1 MSPASSPPS
10 SREPGPAPGPVARV
24 RARVDRL
31 TGQSALR
38 QRVIGPVFF
47 DSQILLMNLITGVII
62 ARSLGPSGRG
72 ELAAIL
78 IVVQTAGWIFSLGS
92 AEAVAYHQSRHPQHG
107 GRLIGSWLAIA
118 LPLGLLAIPLGEYL
132 LPTLFSAQT
141 QEAIDLGR
149 IYLLLVTVVLMGIV
163 FNGILLG
170 DQRFLAYNTMRLLI
184 PAQIAVGYIGLLI
197 FHDLNVEAALIV
209 NAVATIT
216 TTIVAALTCIGRHGV
231 SRPHPLLLRT
241 TVWYGVKAHGGSL
254 AGFVNARLDLLII
267 PAFLA
272 AASVGLY
279 SVATNVSSI
288 IGMLT
293 GTVAVVVLPVAAR
306 DAAGSTRVVIRTL
319 HAVLL
324 IGGTL
329 GILLILLAEVAL
341 RFVYGASF
349 VDAAPALRILLPG
362 EILGACAAV
371 ILSGMLAANRPF
383 LSSVPFFF
391 GAALTIAGLVL
402 FLPDGDI
409 TTAATITTAAHTVV
423 FVISIL
429 LYKRLAKLAWR
440 DFLRAPAV

>member
-1 MSPASSPPS
+1 MLT
-10 SREPGPAPGPVARV
+10 
-24 RARVDRL
+24 RARAAIGRA
-31 TGQSALR
+31 TGGSSLR

-47 DSQILLMNLITGVII
+47 DAQILLMNLITGVII
-62 ARSLGPSGRG
+62 ARSLGPAGRG

-92 AEAVAYHQSRHPQHG
+92 AEAVAYHQSRNPQHG
-107 GRLIGSWLAIA
+107 GRLIGSWMAVA
-118 LPLGLLAIPLGEYL
+118 LPLGLLAIPIGEFL
-132 LPTLFSAQT
+132 LPTLFGAQT
-141 QEAIDLGR
+141 QEAVDLGR
-149 IYLLLVTVVLMGIV
+149 IYLLLVTVVLLGIV
-163 FNGILLG
+163 FNGLLLG
-170 DQRFLAYNTMRLLI
+170 DQRFLAYNLMRLLI
-184 PAQIAVGYIGLLI
+184 PVQIAVGYVTLLLV
-197 FHDLNVEAALIV
+197 HELTVEAALIV

-216 TTIVAALTCIGRHGV
+216 TTIVAAITCIGRHGIG
-231 SRPHPLLLRT
+231 RPHPQLLRT

-306 DAAGSTRVVIRTL
+306 DNAGSARVVVRTM

-324 IGGTL
+324 IGGSL
-329 GILLILLAEVAL
+329 GIVLVLLAEVAL
-341 RFVYGASF
+341 RIVYGASF

-362 EILGACAAV
+362 EILSACAAV
-371 ILSGMLAANRPF
+371 ILSGLLAVNRPF
-383 LSSVPFFF
+383 LSSLPYFL
-391 GAALTIAGLVL
+391 GAAITIGGLVL

-409 TTAATITTAAHTVV
+409 TTAATITTAAHSVV
-423 FVISIL
+423 FVASIL
-429 LYKRLAKLAWR
+429 LYRRFAGLAWR
-440 DFLRAPAV
+440 DFLRAPPAEPGPVARA